1 MVAHLFKVHHVV
13 GDYRKTHTSFQNWL
27 LSKNVSCK
35 NVIGQIVNF
44 GSLENKMIKEKDN
57 MKLLIELRNQNR
69 YGKQVYDHSMSNM
82 STMIICVVRL
92 SSIVLLKSGK
102 VY

>member
-1 MVAHLFKVHHVV
+1 MC
-13 GDYRKTHTSFQNWL
+13 TMWS
-27 LSKNVSCK
+27 
-35 NVIGQIVNF
+35 
-44 GSLENKMIKEKDN
+44 
-57 MKLLIELRNQNR
+57 R

-102 VY
+102 VYIIPKFLKLYILEDVNKTKILMLIK